1 MGGRAV
7 SGNRGRGLGGPEGR
21 GAGDRGQAAVHRD
34 RPWGS
39 RWTLLPPAPG
49 LMVFLLL
56 LLVSI

>member
-7 SGNRGRGLGGPEGR
+7 SGNRGRGLDGREGR
-21 GAGDRGQAAVHRD
+21 GAGDRGQAAVRRD
-34 RPWGS
+34 QPCGS
-39 RWTLLPPAPG
+39 RWTLLPPVPS